1 MTRRWIKR
9 GTVVSVQCAVLPLG
23 RLPKRRLSKTSDR
36 FPRLTEPLNH
46 CPLTSGL
53 GIPEDKIFTGY
64 DAVDNAYFAARAD
77 EVRAA
82 AK

>member
-1 MTRRWIKR
+1 
-9 GTVVSVQCAVLPLG
+9 VVSCQWSANASVLRPLPPPH
-23 RLPKRRLSKTSDR
+23 RT
-36 FPRLTEPLNH
+36 TESLNH

-64 DAVDNAYFAARAD
+64 DAIDNAYFAARAD
-77 EVRAA
+77 QIRAS